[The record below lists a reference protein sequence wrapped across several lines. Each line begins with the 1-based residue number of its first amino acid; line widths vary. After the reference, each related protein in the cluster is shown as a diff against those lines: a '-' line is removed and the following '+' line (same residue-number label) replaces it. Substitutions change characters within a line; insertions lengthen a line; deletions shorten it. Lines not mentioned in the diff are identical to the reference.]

1 MTIEQL
7 LFALGGL
14 SISIISFFLKRTLN
28 ELEKIKEVAYDT
40 KNRLNVLENDY
51 TNKVHQ
57 LNEKIDD
64 LQEVI
69 KRYPHNRDIQAILT
83 NYMGKGYQI
92 IEY

>member
-7 LFALGGL
+7 LFALGGV

-69 KRYPHNRDIQAILT
+69 KELT
-83 NYMGKGYQI
+83 HELKTFNKEI
-92 IEY
+92 NKKNT

>member
-1 MTIEQL
+1 MNIEQL
-7 LFALGGL
+7 LFALGGV

-28 ELEKIKEVAYDT
+28 ELEKVKEVTYDT

-57 LNEKIDD
+57 LNDKIDG

-69 KRYPHNRDIQAILT
+69 KELT
-83 NYMGKGYQI
+83 
-92 IEY
+92 IELKEFNKKIK

>member
-69 KRYPHNRDIQAILT
+69 KELT
-83 NYMGKGYQI
+83 HELKTFNKEI
-92 IEY
+92 NKKNT